1 MIDHPFVTVV
11 TPFYNTAEYLRE
23 CIESVLA
30 QTYSTFEYLLVDNH
44 SSDGSAAIAAEYAD
58 KDSRIRVIRN
68 AEFVGQVPNY
78 NGALRNV
85 SPKSRYVKVVQA
97 DDWIFP
103 ECLERMVAVGE
114 SHPSAAIISSYRL
127 RGAEVC
133 GTGIEWPTECMSGRD
148 VSRMQLLEGRFVFG
162 SPTTLMYRSDLLAKR
177 DPFYSEV
184 SLHEDTELCY
194 EVLAKADLGFVHQV
208 LSFSRVGNSGNLTA
222 IETYFWTVLH
232 SYMTLRKFG
241 PVSLSREEFVK
252 RMRPVRADYLRI
264 LGENVVLGRDDPFWQ
279 YHRQGLAAIGEDLP
293 SRWTLAPQ
301 IARAAIKAVARP
313 RWLTRERDRLKRVR
327 SGNGQSLSIGRG
339 EK

>member
-1 MIDHPFVTVV
+1 
-11 TPFYNTAEYLRE
+11 
-23 CIESVLA
+23 
-30 QTYSTFEYLLVDNH
+30 
-44 SSDGSAAIAAEYAD
+44 
-58 KDSRIRVIRN
+58 
-68 AEFVGQVPNY
+68 
-78 NGALRNV
+78 
-85 SPKSRYVKVVQA
+85 
-97 DDWIFP
+97 
-103 ECLERMVAVGE
+103 
-114 SHPSAAIISSYRL
+114 
-127 RGAEVC
+127 
-133 GTGIEWPTECMSGRD
+133 
-148 VSRMQLLEGRFVFG
+148 
-162 SPTTLMYRSDLLAKR
+162 
-177 DPFYSEV
+177 
-184 SLHEDTELCY
+184 
-194 EVLAKADLGFVHQV
+194 
-208 LSFSRVGNSGNLTA
+208 VGNSGNLTA

-241 PVSLSREEFVK
+241 PVFLSREEFVK